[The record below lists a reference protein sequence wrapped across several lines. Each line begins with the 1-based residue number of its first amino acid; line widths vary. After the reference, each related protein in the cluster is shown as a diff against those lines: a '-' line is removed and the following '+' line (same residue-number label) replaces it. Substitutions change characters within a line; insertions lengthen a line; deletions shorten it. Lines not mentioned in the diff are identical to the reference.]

1 MGDNVNVPA
10 VRRCSEDLQGPSVSR
25 TVPQNSLG
33 LLRLPAQTPNLLYGL
48 SFGIFNASIWN
59 KLGSLRSSSC
69 IRDLHLAT
77 GQQRGA
83 WSRSWGTAEC
93 SAGFWL
99 CSVASSLQEGLQ
111 QNVPRVPMSLCCR
124 HLGAGARGGGK
135 QQAGGKTGTKTLG
148 YPPKGGPVVSQN
160 VEVSVVQQ
168 ILIFSAPLLKIN
180 NATSRGCV
188 LAGITNG
195 FVPVPIHPI
204 VLWLLPSPLY
214 LTHWSSVLYFF

>member
-1 MGDNVNVPA
+1 MP
-10 VRRCSEDLQGPSVSR
+10 P
-25 TVPQNSLG
+25 
-33 LLRLPAQTPNLLYGL
+33 
-48 SFGIFNASIWN
+48 FGISLEVCAAAPASEI
-59 KLGSLRSSSC
+59 STSP
-69 IRDLHLAT
+69 RDSREVP
-77 GQQRGA
+77 GRGA
-83 WSRSWGTAEC
+83 GERPSARLASGCALWLPRCRRGC
-93 SAGFWL
+93 SKT
-99 CSVASSLQEGLQ
+99 SLAL
-111 QNVPRVPMSLCCR
+111 SLCCR
-124 HLGAGARGGGK
+124 HLGAGARGDGK

>member
-1 MGDNVNVPA
+1 MPPFEISLEVCAAAPASDISTSPRDSREVPG
-10 VRRCSEDLQGPSVSR
+10 RGPGEGPSARPASGCALWLPR
-25 TVPQNSLG
+25 CRRGCSKTSLACRWVCADGTSG
-33 LLRLPAQTPNLLYGL
+33 LVREVV
-48 SFGIFNASIWN
+48 
-59 KLGSLRSSSC
+59 GSSKR
-69 IRDLHLAT
+69 
-77 GQQRGA
+77 
-83 WSRSWGTAEC
+83 E
-93 SAGFWL
+93 
-99 CSVASSLQEGLQ
+99 
-111 QNVPRVPMSLCCR
+111 
-124 HLGAGARGGGK
+124 GK
-135 QQAGGKTGTKTLG
+135 QVLKLLG
-148 YPPKGGPVVSQN
+148 YAPKGGPVVSQN